1 MIFKDK
7 SVIITGGSEGVGAA
21 AARLFAEAGANLML
35 VARNRKNLEAIA
47 AELRDKSRV
56 EIFPMDVS
64 DADSCE
70 DLIKKTQ
77 FEFGRIDVLVNNA
90 GFQARGYVES
100 VTAEDLGRTI
110 DVNLRAPIMLTR
122 LALPHIRE
130 AGGGAIINV
139 ASLAGR
145 TPVPGSAAYSASKF
159 GLRAFTFSL
168 AEEIRDSGIKL
179 AVVSPGPISTQ
190 FILADIDKTS
200 DLTFS
205 QPISS
210 AEEVAQ
216 VILDLCGNNQREQ
229 AMPAISGVLTTLS
242 YLMPWL
248 GRALRP
254 ALERRGSR
262 VKKELKARAKAKSSE
277 TSTLNRM
284 AARKGRRGR
293 PGDHRGAMILLL
305 QQASRRA
312 GPCRLHKHRAD
323 SWWSC
328 AHFGRGSPCCACR
341 NNSDVTGAYCSSAKA
356 SLVRFSQPSAST
368 RTLSSTRMPP

>member
-7 SVIITGGSEGVGAA
+7 TVIVTGGSEGVGAA

-47 AELRDKSRV
+47 AELRDKARV
-56 EIFPMDVS
+56 SVFPMDVS
-64 DADSCE
+64 DADSCA
-70 DLIKKTQ
+70 DMVKKTL

-90 GFQARGYVES
+90 GFHVRGDVES
-100 VTAEDLGRTI
+100 ATADELARTI
-110 DVNLRAPIMLTR
+110 DVNLRAPIVLTR
-122 LALPHIRE
+122 LVLPHIRE

-159 GLRAFTFSL
+159 GLRAFAFSL

-179 AVVSPGPISTQ
+179 AVVSPGPIATQ
-190 FILADIDKTS
+190 FILDDIDKTS

-205 QPISS
+205 QPMSS

-216 VILDLCGNNQREQ
+216 VVLDLCGNNQREQ
-229 AMPAISGVLTTLS
+229 AIPAMSGVLTTLA

-254 ALERRGSR
+254 ALERKGNR
-262 VKKELKARAKAKSSE
+262 VKKELKAKA
-277 TSTLNRM
+277 R
-284 AARKGRRGR
+284 AAR
-293 PGDHRGAMILLL
+293 PEN
-305 QQASRRA
+305 
-312 GPCRLHKHRAD
+312 
-323 SWWSC
+323 
-328 AHFGRGSPCCACR
+328 GS
-341 NNSDVTGAYCSSAKA
+341 
-356 SLVRFSQPSAST
+356 
-368 RTLSSTRMPP
+368 

>member
-7 SVIITGGSEGVGAA
+7 TVIVTGGSEGVGAA

-47 AELRDKSRV
+47 AELRDKARV
-56 EIFPMDVS
+56 SIFPMDVS
-64 DADSCE
+64 DADSCV
-70 DLIKKTQ
+70 DMVKKAL

-90 GFQARGYVES
+90 GFHARGDVES
-100 VTAEDLGRTI
+100 VTADELARTI
-110 DVNLRAPIMLTR
+110 DVNLRAPIVLMR
-122 LALPHIRE
+122 LVLPHIRE
-130 AGGGAIINV
+130 TGAGAIINV

-179 AVVSPGPISTQ
+179 AVVSPGPIATQ

-205 QPISS
+205 QPMSS

-229 AMPAISGVLTTLS
+229 AMPAISGLLTTVS
-242 YLMPWL
+242 YLAPWL

-254 ALERRGSR
+254 ALERKGNR
-262 VKKELKARAKAKSSE
+262 VKKELKAKA
-277 TSTLNRM
+277 R
-284 AARKGRRGR
+284 AAR
-293 PGDHRGAMILLL
+293 
-305 QQASRRA
+305 SE
-312 GPCRLHKHRAD
+312 
-323 SWWSC
+323 S
-328 AHFGRGSPCCACR
+328 GS
-341 NNSDVTGAYCSSAKA
+341 
-356 SLVRFSQPSAST
+356 
-368 RTLSSTRMPP
+368 

>member
-7 SVIITGGSEGVGAA
+7 TVIVTGASEGVGAA
-21 AARLFAEAGANLML
+21 TARLFADAGANLML

-47 AELRDKSRV
+47 EELRDKARV

-64 DADSCE
+64 DADSCV
-70 DLIKKTQ
+70 DMFKKTL

-90 GFQARGYVES
+90 GFHARGDVES
-100 VTAEDLGRTI
+100 NTAEDLVRTI
-110 DVNLRAPIMLTR
+110 DVNLRAPIMLMR

-130 AGGGAIINV
+130 SGGGAIINV

-179 AVVSPGPISTQ
+179 AVVSPGPIATQ

-205 QPISS
+205 QPMSS
-210 AEEVAQ
+210 AEDVAQ
-216 VILDLCGNNQREQ
+216 AILDLCGNNQREQ
-229 AMPAISGVLTTLS
+229 AIPAISGFLTTLT
-242 YLMPWL
+242 YLAPWL

-254 ALERRGSR
+254 ALERKGAR
-262 VKKELKARAKAKSSE
+262 VKKEYKAKARAASS
-277 TSTLNRM
+277 
-284 AARKGRRGR
+284 K
-293 PGDHRGAMILLL
+293 
-305 QQASRRA
+305 
-312 GPCRLHKHRAD
+312 
-323 SWWSC
+323 
-328 AHFGRGSPCCACR
+328 
-341 NNSDVTGAYCSSAKA
+341 TGA
-356 SLVRFSQPSAST
+356 
-368 RTLSSTRMPP
+368 